1 MEKKLHD
8 SLPFEPHSLRLPNP
22 HHTIQQSLM
31 EEEFSAEL
39 ALLQGQKLTPRPE
52 AVEQLLHMI
61 AQQSV
66 AEQH

>member
-1 MEKKLHD
+1 MEKKLHY
-8 SLPFEPHSLRLPNP
+8 SLPFDQQSHYLPNP
-22 HHTIQQSLM
+22 HHTIQETIM

-39 ALLQGQKLTPRPE
+39 ALMQGQKLMPRPE